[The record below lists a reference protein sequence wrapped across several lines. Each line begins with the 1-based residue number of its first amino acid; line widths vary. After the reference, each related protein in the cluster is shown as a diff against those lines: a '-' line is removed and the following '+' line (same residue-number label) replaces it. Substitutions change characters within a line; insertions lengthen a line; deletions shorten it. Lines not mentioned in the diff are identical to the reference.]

1 VTRLA
6 VSVLLVVW
14 SSPAA
19 FAQEPAHAA
28 DTAAPVEQIDLVDAW
43 RQYRHK
49 PVDPNR
55 TSEPEGLMIAAA
67 PVIGFNPTFGVTFGA
82 AAQIAFVSGDPTT
95 TRISSSVSS
104 LSYSTKNQVLFNAR
118 FDVFTNENRWFIE
131 GDNRVYKSGQTVY
144 GLGADTPSAAGI
156 DATYNFVRL
165 HETVYRHVGRGV
177 YLGAGLAFDSY
188 SSIAPGN
195 GAESEWSDSPFV
207 TYSQAHG
214 LPLDSQ
220 QSAGLTVNLVID
232 RRLGEIDPRGG
243 WLLSVF
249 YRTSFDGFL
258 GGDSS
263 WDLAH
268 VEARGYIP
276 LSRQMPETSRVPARH
291 RLALWAFGDM
301 STSGAVPYFDLP
313 PVVSDTYAR
322 SSRAYQL
329 GRYRGERLAYGEV
342 EYRGMLT
349 ANGLLGM
356 VAFANTATVSNLAA
370 GERLFDAFATG
381 AGAGLRVLFNKRSR
395 TNFCVDVAFGKAGAH
410 GVYFA
415 IQDAF

>member
-1 VTRLA
+1 VRRLA
-6 VSVLLVVW
+6 VSVVLVAW
-14 SSPAA
+14 FSCAA
-19 FAQEPAHAA
+19 FAQEPAQAA
-28 DTAAPVEQIDLVDAW
+28 DQAVPVEQIDLVDAW
-43 RQYRHK
+43 RHYRGR
-49 PVDPNR
+49 PPDPGR
-55 TSEPEGLMIAAA
+55 GSEPAGLMIAAA
-67 PVIGFNPTFGVTFGA
+67 PVIGWNPTFGLTFGA
-82 AAQIAFVSGDPTT
+82 AAQIAFVSGDPKI
-95 TRISSSVSS
+95 TRISSSISS

-118 FDVFTNENRWFIE
+118 FDIFTSENRWFIE
-131 GDNRVYKSGQTVY
+131 GDNRIYKSGQKVY
-144 GLGADTPSAAGI
+144 GLGADTSSSAGV
-156 DATYNFVRL
+156 DTNYNFVRL
-165 HETVYRHVGRGV
+165 HETVYRHLRSGV
-177 YLGAGLAFDSY
+177 YVGAGLAFDSY
-188 SSIAPGN
+188 SSIAPAG
-195 GAESEWSDSPFV
+195 GAEVAWPDSAFVEYSEV
-207 TYSQAHG
+207 HG
-214 LPLDSQ
+214 LPVDSQ
-220 QSAGLTVNLVID
+220 QSAGLTVNFLID

-243 WLLSVF
+243 WLLGAF

-263 WDLAH
+263 WNLAH

-276 LSRQMPETSRVPARH
+276 LSQRTPESSRVPARH
-291 RLALWAFGDM
+291 RVALWTFADL
-301 STSGAVPYFDLP
+301 STSGVVPYFDLP

-370 GERLFDAFATG
+370 GERLFDHFATG

-395 TNFCVDVAFGKAGAH
+395 TNFCVDVAFGKDGAH
-410 GVYFA
+410 GLYFA